1 MKRAPC
7 SPVTRG
13 LFAVAFAS
21 LLSLGCESPEVKPTA
36 DGRQNTRAAR
46 IEGSL
51 VVQSRARGNAV
62 VFLYHADTPPPPQG
76 SGRPLAFTIIPAE
89 ELFGPALGDNA
100 PGPFTAPF
108 ALSLV
113 QPGRYVLRGFIDAD
127 TCRFV
132 PQPCHVSDFNP
143 WYGVTSEP
151 NAGDVGGGSVDPTNG
166 ATRVLEVTTD
176 ADGWPVPLT
185 GVSVSFA
192 DSATVPFDRPAFQVA
207 EGREF
212 DTASTSV
219 KVLTLTPQQFTGA
232 VDQRPPGFWVQFVDA
247 NRDGVP
253 DDANNDGIPDFWPR
267 VVVRKLADDVP
278 GIVDENDLN
287 RDGVVDEE
295 GVDYARVSG
304 GKDGKPDVVVLAA
317 GLVPDPLLAALRD
330 EQGNPRPAPVFVPQ
344 LRVGIQNRALD
355 ARDPAAPAPLSP
367 VPPGRYSVTLVQ
379 STGQTWRV
387 PNELDPTLAD
397 AAGLPGAQSQS
408 FVLEVR

>member
-1 MKRAPC
+1 MKRAPS
-7 SPVTRG
+7 SPFTRG
-13 LFAVAFAS
+13 LFAVALTS
-21 LLSLGCESPEVKPTA
+21 LLALGCEGPEVKPTA

-62 VFLYHADTPPPPQG
+62 VFLYRADSPPPPQG
-76 SGRPLAFTIIPAE
+76 SGRPLAFTVIPAS
-89 ELFGPALGDNA
+89 ELFGTALGDNS

-113 QPGRYVLRGFIDAD
+113 QPGSYVLRGFIDAD

-151 NAGDVGGGSVDPTNG
+151 NAGDVGGGGVDPTTG
-166 ATRVLEVTTD
+166 ATRILEVTTD

-247 NRDGVP
+247 NRDGIP
-253 DDANNDGIPDFWPR
+253 DDANSDGVPDFWPR
-267 VVVRKLADDVP
+267 VVVRKLADVP
-278 GIVDENDLN
+278 GVVDENDLDRN
-287 RDGVVDEE
+287 GVVDDE

-304 GKDGKPDVVVLAA
+304 GKDGRPDVAVLAA
-317 GLVPDPLLAALRD
+317 GLVADPLLAALRD
-330 EQGNPRPAPVFVPQ
+330 EQGNPRPQPVFVPQ
-344 LRVGIQNRALD
+344 LRVAIQNRALD
-355 ARDPAAPAPLSP
+355 ARDPAAPALLSN
-367 VPPGRYSVTLVQ
+367 VPAGRYSVTLVQ

-387 PNELDPTLAD
+387 PNELDPTLAE
-397 AAGLPGAQSQS
+397 AVGLPSVPSQA
-408 FVLEVR
+408 FVLDVR